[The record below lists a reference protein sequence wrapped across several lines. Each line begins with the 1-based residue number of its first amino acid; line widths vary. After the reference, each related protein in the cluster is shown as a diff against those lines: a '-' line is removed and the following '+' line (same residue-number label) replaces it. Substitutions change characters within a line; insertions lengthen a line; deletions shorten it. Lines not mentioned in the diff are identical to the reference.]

1 MPCHAR
7 TNRLPIAL
15 MAVLTSAAAWSQDVP
30 AADFD
35 ASGQVD
41 LDDLALLRQAVGGTD
56 LRFDLDGSGRVD
68 VGDLFRFAESVAEPL
83 PYEPARQP
91 HNYTVRTTRQE
102 VYLSMPEYSARVRHA
117 TPFGISALRRRG
129 QRADFAHDDLPL
141 ADWEWF
147 WFNSKVLGKRRHKL
161 LEMDWG
167 LPEVRELPDRLEV
180 VYRLPIS
187 RIGIDVGVRYSFL
200 ASGSSFHVTYSMFN
214 GSRWPMEECYVMLGL
229 PGFSNHGFVTEVA
242 SAREQRLPAWPHD
255 MFLTEALARGLA
267 EYQLLRHNA
276 GTGLSEGLKG
286 SVSLQDASGD
296 YRLSSYYLA
305 DKSVLSAHSA
315 HTNKPRYLTSHLYI
329 TLGDLLPQQ
338 ERSVTIHH
346 VLTGP

>member
-1 MPCHAR
+1 
-7 TNRLPIAL
+7 
-15 MAVLTSAAAWSQDVP
+15 
-30 AADFD
+30 
-35 ASGQVD
+35 
-41 LDDLALLRQAVGGTD
+41 
-56 LRFDLDGSGRVD
+56 
-68 VGDLFRFAESVAEPL
+68 
-83 PYEPARQP
+83 
-91 HNYTVRTTRQE
+91 
-102 VYLSMPEYSARVRHA
+102 
-117 TPFGISALRRRG
+117 
-129 QRADFAHDDLPL
+129 
-141 ADWEWF
+141 
-147 WFNSKVLGKRRHKL
+147 
-161 LEMDWG
+161 
-167 LPEVRELPDRLEV
+167 
-180 VYRLPIS
+180 
-187 RIGIDVGVRYSFL
+187 
-200 ASGSSFHVTYSMFN
+200 
-214 GSRWPMEECYVMLGL
+214 
-229 PGFSNHGFVTEVA
+229 
-242 SAREQRLPAWPHD
+242 